1 MNSPR
6 RLARI
11 AGVLYLLVAIVGGFA
26 AGYVAPT
33 MYVAGDATATV
44 ANVVGN
50 AGLVRLGVFAD
61 LVNQAVLVFLG
72 LTLYTLLR
80 HVHRGAA
87 RAMVVLVVAAAA
99 ICSLNAVF
107 MFEGLRVATGAVD
120 LSSFG
125 TEGSNAIVLLLLD
138 TQHYGYLV
146 AQIFFGLW
154 LVPLGYLAHKSG
166 WFPKALAISLVVGAG
181 CYLVDLATA
190 FFFSDV
196 NQLIHTFIVIPCVI
210 AEVWM
215 VVYLLV
221 VGVNTNRTDGEDVQP
236 EERLLASA

>member
-99 ICSLNAVF
+99 ICS
-107 MFEGLRVATGAVD
+107 VD